1 MVRNVTSFTGN
12 GVADWLVQRTS
23 AVILA
28 AYTVFLVAWLLMLPE
43 WTYSAWQQ
51 LFAAPIFKVFTLLT
65 VLAFAA
71 HAWVGLWTVTTD
83 YLKNAMIRVLV
94 QLLVILSLVVLL
106 FVSFSVV
113 WSA

>member
-12 GVADWLVQRTS
+12 GVADWLVQRVS

-28 AYTVFLVAWLLMLPE
+28 AYTVFMVVWLLLLPE
-43 WTYSAWQQ
+43 WSFNAWQQ
-51 LFAAPIFKVFTLLT
+51 LFAAPIFKVFSILAI
-65 VLAFAA
+65 LAFVT

-83 YLKNAMIRVLV
+83 YLKNSVLRILV
-94 QLLVILSLVVLL
+94 QLSVILSLVVLL

-113 WSA
+113 WGA

>member
-12 GVADWLVQRTS
+12 GVADWLVQRVS

-28 AYTVFLVAWLLMLPE
+28 AYTVFLVVWLLLLPE
-43 WTYSAWQQ
+43 WTFSAWQG

-65 VLAFAA
+65 ALAFVA

-83 YLKNAMIRVLV
+83 YIKNSLIRVLV

>member
-12 GVADWLVQRTS
+12 GVADWLVQRIS

-28 AYTVFLVAWLLMLPE
+28 AYTVFLVAWFLVIPE
-43 WTYSAWQQ
+43 WSYAAWSQ
-51 LFAAPIFKVFTLLT
+51 LFSAPVFKVFTLLS
-65 VLAFAA
+65 VLAFVA

-83 YLKNAMIRVLV
+83 YLNHALVRVLV

>member
-12 GVADWLVQRTS
+12 GVADWLVQRVS

-28 AYTVFLVAWLLMLPE
+28 AYTVFLVIWLLALPD
-43 WTYSAWQQ
+43 WSYQAWQQ
-51 LFAAPIFKVFTLLT
+51 LFAAPAFKIFTILSI
-65 VLAFAA
+65 LAFIA
-71 HAWVGLWTVTTD
+71 HAWVGLWTVSTD
-83 YLKNAMIRVLV
+83 YIKNSVVRVLV

-106 FVSFSVV
+106 FVSFSAV

>member
-12 GVADWLVQRTS
+12 GVADWLVQRIS

-28 AYTVFLVAWLLMLPE
+28 AYTVFLVVWFLLTPE
-43 WTYSAWQQ
+43 WSYLAWSQ
-51 LFAAPIFKVFTLLT
+51 LFAAPAFKFFTLLS
-65 VLAFAA
+65 VLAFVA

-83 YLKNAMIRVLV
+83 YIKNALVRVLV

-113 WSA
+113 WGA